1 MNQQAG
7 SYLSLAIALARAE
20 AAPTLARVAQK
31 QVALRLIRNRAQETC
46 CCSAYTFPHRSGSGW
61 CPGIEAAARDELAGH
76 DERTR
81 QDIDAE
87 MLALHDRAEARAINS
102 GAW

>member
-1 MNQQAG
+1 MN
-7 SYLSLAIALARAE
+7 SYFNLAVALTRAE

-61 CPGIEAAARDELAGH
+61 CPGPNVETQTLDDINAEELA
-76 DERTR
+76 
-81 QDIDAE
+81 
-87 MLALHDRAEARAINS
+87 LFDRAEARAINS